1 MDWPM
6 AQRDTTRKT
15 RASRRAQTE
24 AASAKGE
31 SLTDRLESLEHE
43 RERLV
48 GELDSA
54 RQRIAELERLNDLA
68 VNRIDWVLDSLHN
81 LVEQE
86 S

>member
-1 MDWPM
+1 M

-15 RASRRAQTE
+15 RTRRRAQQE
-24 AASAKGE
+24 AAPATGE
-31 SLTDRLESLEHE
+31 GIAERLQGLE
-43 RERLV
+43 RERDRLA
-48 GELDSA
+48 GELDTA
-54 RQRIAELERLNDLA
+54 RLRIAELERLNDLA